1 MHAVVTKSGRIFVSP
16 DVASKDVKKG
26 YTPSVLE
33 PPSETASGW
42 NASKLPK
49 TGKAGTGTSV
59 ADDTPW
65 VPLIRERASQDLTE
79 KSSKAAKSGRKR

>member
-1 MHAVVTKSGRIFVSP
+1 MHAVVTESGRIFVSP
-16 DVASKDVKKG
+16 DVTSQDVKKG

-33 PPSETASGW
+33 PPSDTASGW

-65 VPLIRERASQDLTE
+65 VRLIRKRASQDRTE
-79 KSSKAAKSGRKR
+79 KSSKTAQSGGK